1 MVADW
6 QWLRDCTVAAAHM
19 PHLTMSLVPP
29 PLVPVFRWIQQIRYP
44 RVKTKPTEDLPVF
57 VPAGGKAGV
66 DPRAATR
73 RDVDLAVPAV
83 GGPTRVRWMKSAVEV
98 SLCICACVCRIA
110 PPSSGCDIFVDCS
123 VCRLIP

>member
-1 MVADW
+1 VVAVW
-6 QWLRDCTVAAAHM
+6 QTGSGCATALSLLCTCHIS
-19 PHLTMSLVPP
+19 PCLVFSP

-98 SLCICACVCRIA
+98 SLCICACLCAVLH
-110 PPSSGCDIFVDCS
+110 PLPQV
-123 VCRLIP
+123 VTP